1 MGARNAVFCLEEI
14 NIKGEQAMNTKKA
27 EKFKKLLLKQL
38 DELYKGA
45 IQVADSNILSDEK
58 KTLDEVD
65 LASIESDWINSLR
78 IKDRERNLIFKIRD
92 SIRRIDEGSFGVCRG
107 CGEDIDEKRL
117 VARPV
122 TTHCVECKEYSEEK
136 EKHKGL

>member
-1 MGARNAVFCLEEI
+1 
-14 NIKGEQAMNTKKA
+14 MNTKKA
-27 EKFKKLLLKQL
+27 EKFRKLLLKQL

-45 IQVADSNILSDEK
+45 IQIADPNIFSDEK

-92 SIRRIDEGSFGVCRG
+92 ALRHIDEGTFGTCTG
-107 CGEDIDEKRL
+107 CGEEIDEKRL
-117 VARPV
+117 LARPV
-122 TTHCVECKEYSEEK
+122 TTHCVECKEFYEEK
-136 EKHKGL
+136 EKNRGL

>member
-1 MGARNAVFCLEEI
+1 
-14 NIKGEQAMNTKKA
+14 MNTKKA
-27 EKFKKLLLKQL
+27 EKFKKILLSQL

-45 IQVADSNILSDEK
+45 IQVADANIFSDEK

-65 LASIESDWINSLR
+65 LASIESDWINSLK

-92 SIRRIDEGSFGVCRG
+92 SLRRIEEGTFGVCKG
-107 CGEDIDEKRL
+107 CGEEIGEKRL

-122 TTHCVECKEYSEEK
+122 TTHCVECKEFHEEK
-136 EKHKGL
+136 EKNRGL